1 MPRKIGT
8 EVVHRLDRLRK
19 TGGGVCAYIKDS
31 LKTKPLKD
39 LSGISDSGLHQLW
52 IQIQHKKLKSLLL
65 CVTYRPPSTAALC
78 LEQDLMPKYIQALS
92 LGKDIVLL
100 GDLNCDLLCDNSNA
114 EALRSFCTS
123 TNTTQLIT
131 KPTRVTVSSSTL
143 IDVILVS
150 NPELA
155 KSQGILDITISD
167 HFLVYAVLDLKAPKP
182 ATTKIST
189 RSFKTYNTKDFAE
202 DMSHIPWDTTNLP
215 INIDDKLDAFNDLF
229 QACLDDHAPIKTIT
243 IK

>member
-1 MPRKIGT
+1 M
-8 EVVHRLDRLRK
+8 V
-19 TGGGVCAYIKDS
+19 
-31 LKTKPLKD
+31 
-39 LSGISDSGLHQLW
+39 Q
-52 IQIQHKKLKSLLL
+52 
-65 CVTYRPPSTAALC
+65 
-78 LEQDLMPKYIQALS
+78 
-92 LGKDIVLL
+92 
-100 GDLNCDLLCDNSNA
+100 
-114 EALRSFCTS
+114 
-123 TNTTQLIT
+123 IT